1 MMVKS
6 KKTVVAAAICLAV
19 TSVGFVENVNASAPP
34 PKRPKGMPSLIYEN
48 FI

>member
-34 PKRPKGMPSLIYEN
+34 KRPKGMPSLIYEN

>member
-34 PKRPKGMPSLIYEN
+34 PRD
-48 FI
+48 